1 MTFTA
6 SIVAATLGER
16 PYKYFESVPSTMD
29 AAREWLLE
37 GALSGSMVIADQQT
51 AGRGRMGRVWVA
63 PDRCALAMSV
73 VMRVK
78 VHWLSQVAM
87 LGGLVVADALVKI
100 GVSDVRLKWPND
112 VLIGRR
118 KVAGILAES
127 EWDGSNLRG
136 AILGIGVNFAGDFAT
151 SELNAQAV
159 SITSALG
166 HEPDPAAFFAH
177 LIAAYDARTSQLGT
191 PALFETWRSK
201 LWTIGQKVRV
211 ESSPPV
217 DGIAEDVSPLG
228 ALMVRS
234 VDGRLHTV
242 MAADV
247 KVWPV
252 EGTT

>member
-6 SIVAATLGER
+6 AIVSATLGDR
-16 PYKYFESVPSTMD
+16 PYKYFDTVSSTMD
-29 AAREWLLE
+29 IAREWLLE
-37 GALSGSMVIADQQT
+37 GAANGSMVIADRQT
-51 AGRGRMGRVWVA
+51 AGRGRMGRMWVA

-73 VMRVK
+73 VIRVK
-78 VHWLSQVAM
+78 VQWLSQVAM
-87 LGGLVVADALVKI
+87 LGGLIVADALTEI
-100 GVSDVRLKWPND
+100 GVTDVRLKWPND
-112 VLIGRR
+112 VLIGTR
-118 KVAGILAES
+118 KVAGVLAES

-136 AILGIGVNFAGDFAT
+136 AILGIGVNVSGEFAT
-151 SELNAQAV
+151 SELNMQAV
-159 SITSALG
+159 SISAALG
-166 HEPDPAAFFAH
+166 REPDPAEFFAH
-177 LIAAYDARTSQLGT
+177 LIAAYDARARQLGT

-234 VDGRLHTV
+234 LDGRLHTV

-252 EGTT
+252 EGTP